1 MVADV
6 WIAPR
11 LFNGANLTFE
21 WYFMTDGFVVQE
33 NLAVEQNEPILLKI
47 QPYGDKVKF
56 KFSCFCDKSKNN
68 LS

>member
-11 LFNGANLTFE
+11 PLNGANITFE

-47 QPYGDKVKF
+47 QPYGDKV
-56 KFSCFCDKSKNN
+56 N
-68 LS
+68 